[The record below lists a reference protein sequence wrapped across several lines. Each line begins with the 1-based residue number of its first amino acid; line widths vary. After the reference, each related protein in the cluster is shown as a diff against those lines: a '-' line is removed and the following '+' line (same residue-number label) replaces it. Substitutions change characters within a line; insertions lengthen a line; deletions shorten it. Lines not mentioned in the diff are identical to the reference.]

1 MPSFDTKLIDERHKY
16 RIKCKCGHIV
26 HIYPFERRN
35 KKICSW
41 CKHYVYINHK
51 EEFKEKVK
59 EARRN
64 GKSRRIN

>member
-41 CKHYVYINHK
+41 CNHYVYINHK
-51 EEFKEKVK
+51 EK
-59 EARRN
+59 
-64 GKSRRIN
+64 